1 MESFMMSKV
10 YRMLY
15 MKATKKNRNQ
25 PVRRFSKIFVM
36 HPNPAL
42 DKPMNNTATEANTQ
56 EGTTMWS
63 EINEFWVLSNHVRVG
78 QN

>member
-1 MESFMMSKV
+1 
-10 YRMLY
+10 
-15 MKATKKNRNQ
+15 
-25 PVRRFSKIFVM
+25 
-36 HPNPAL
+36 
-42 DKPMNNTATEANTQ
+42 MNNTATEANTQ